1 MKLLL
6 VVVALLSLPVVAN
19 QKVVYGKD
27 GRVEVSP
34 ASSKWKKFFCSHWCS
49 YIINDDSWGSR
60 MKGYQPYSK
69 SLRFFGNVD
78 KDCIGGL
85 WDLDNSDSDIIITKS
100 YKDWRV
106 LKNRGFQVIWFQ
118 NEGMIPDLKLLK
130 GFKHRTFT
138 ILFDNDKAGIKAAI
152 HVRDEIIDLKNK
164 SHETEYLTF
173 ITTMITSFDSRASLC
188 FSDADFLLKV
198 NELLK
203 VQGFIDGMP
212 MGDYLKLKRFQLS
225 KQNVVTSE

>member
-1 MKLLL
+1 MFKGVILKPNLDKLKPQYENLREKERQIHSRLEGFQILSSEEKKLRYLSGVDDLTSKKLIFYYELL
-6 VVVALLSLPVVAN
+6 MYKTPLQSLIIMDYIIQDYHLDFFITQSRLLSVEPD
-19 QKVVYGKD
+19 D
-27 GRVEVSP
+27 GEY
-34 ASSKWKKFFCSHWCS
+34 F
-49 YIINDDSWGSR
+49 
-60 MKGYQPYSK
+60 
-69 SLRFFGNVD
+69 
-78 KDCIGGL
+78 
-85 WDLDNSDSDIIITKS
+85 
-100 YKDWRV
+100 
-106 LKNRGFQVIWFQ
+106 
-118 NEGMIPDLKLLK
+118 
-130 GFKHRTFT
+130 
-138 ILFDNDKAGIKAAI
+138 I